1 MIFAERYVKREWQGA
16 MWKEFK
22 AFAVRGNVVDL
33 AIGLVIGTA
42 FTRVVNSLVND
53 ILMPPIGWLVGNVDF
68 ANLFVVLKA
77 GAETPPPYVSLEAA
91 KAAGAITLNVGV
103 LTNAIVNFVIV
114 AWALFWIVR
123 GINRLKREKPAPAA
137 APTTKECPYCL
148 STVPIRAIR
157 CPHCTSELAAPQES
171 AEA

>member
-1 MIFAERYVKREWQGA
+1 

-53 ILMPPIGWLVGNVDF
+53 IIMPPIGWLVGNVDF
-68 ANLFVVLKA
+68 TNLFVVLRA

-91 KAAGAITLNVGV
+91 KAAGAITLNVGM
-103 LTNAIVNFVIV
+103 LINAVVNFLIV
-114 AWALFWIVR
+114 AWALFWVVR
-123 GINRLKREKPAPAA
+123 GVNRLKREKPAPAS
-137 APTTKECPYCL
+137 APTTKECAYCL
-148 STVPIRAIR
+148 STVSLRATR
-157 CPHCTSELAAPQES
+157 CPHCTSDLAAPEEAGS
-171 AEA
+171 A